1 MDEIN
6 EAYQAKIDH
15 LLGSIDYAIKI
26 INDIGEKPDCINY
39 NEHNL
44 ENIENM
50 LRDIQREIK
59 EM

>member
-26 INDIGEKPDCINY
+26 INDIAEKPERINY